1 MTNDTPQIQL
11 VFSDEFKTRLR
22 TLIKRYRSIRTD
34 LKPLLDEL
42 QSGNFIGDKIPGTG
56 YTVFKVRLKNSDI
69 QKGKSGGYRVI
80 YQLSGDTYILLV
92 IIYSK
97 SDQDDIPAN
106 QIRDIIDSVWKSNQI
121 HNNARQMSTRQ
132 VSAIDFGKFMC
143 LYPTINVIILCMS
156 FSE

>member
-1 MTNDTPQIQL
+1 MTDETPQIQI

-34 LKPLLDEL
+34 LQPLLDEL
-42 QSGNFIGDKIPGTG
+42 QSGNLIGDQIPGTG

-80 YQLSGDTYILLV
+80 YQLRGDTYILLV
-92 IIYSK
+92 VIYSK

-106 QIRDIIDSVWKSNQI
+106 QIRDIID
-121 HNNARQMSTRQ
+121 RT
-132 VSAIDFGKFMC
+132 
-143 LYPTINVIILCMS
+143 
-156 FSE
+156 

>member
-1 MTNDTPQIQL
+1 MTDETPQIQI

-34 LKPLLDEL
+34 LKPLIDEL
-42 QSGNFIGDKIPGTG
+42 QSGNLIGDQIPGTG

-80 YQLSGDTYILLV
+80 YQLRGDTYILLV
-92 IIYSK
+92 VIYSK

-106 QIRDIIDSVWKSNQI
+106 QIRDIIDRI
-121 HNNARQMSTRQ
+121 
-132 VSAIDFGKFMC
+132 
-143 LYPTINVIILCMS
+143 
-156 FSE
+156 

>member
-1 MTNDTPQIQL
+1 MTEETPQIQL

-42 QSGNFIGDKIPGTG
+42 QSGNFIGDQIPGTG

-80 YQLSGDTYILLV
+80 YQLSSDTYILLV

-106 QIRDIIDSVWKSNQI
+106 QIRDIIDRV
-121 HNNARQMSTRQ
+121 
-132 VSAIDFGKFMC
+132 
-143 LYPTINVIILCMS
+143 
-156 FSE
+156 

>member
-1 MTNDTPQIQL
+1 MALMTDETPQIQL

-42 QSGNFIGDKIPGTG
+42 LSGNFIGDQIPGTG

-80 YQLSGDTYILLV
+80 YQLSSDTYILLV

-106 QIRDIIDSVWKSNQI
+106 QIRDIIDSV
-121 HNNARQMSTRQ
+121 
-132 VSAIDFGKFMC
+132 
-143 LYPTINVIILCMS
+143 
-156 FSE
+156 

>member
-1 MTNDTPQIQL
+1 MTNETPQIQL

-42 QSGNFIGDKIPGTG
+42 QSGNFIGDQIPGTG

-80 YQLSGDTYILLV
+80 YQLSSDTYILLV

-106 QIRDIIDSVWKSNQI
+106 QIRDIIDRV
-121 HNNARQMSTRQ
+121 
-132 VSAIDFGKFMC
+132 
-143 LYPTINVIILCMS
+143 
-156 FSE
+156 

>member
-1 MTNDTPQIQL
+1 MALMTEETPQIQL

-42 QSGNFIGDKIPGTG
+42 LSGNFIGDQIPGTG

-80 YQLSGDTYILLV
+80 YQLSSDTYILLV

-106 QIRDIIDSVWKSNQI
+106 QIRDIIDSV
-121 HNNARQMSTRQ
+121 
-132 VSAIDFGKFMC
+132 
-143 LYPTINVIILCMS
+143 
-156 FSE
+156 

>member
-1 MTNDTPQIQL
+1 MTDETPQIQI

-42 QSGNFIGDKIPGTG
+42 QSGNLIGDQIPGTG

-80 YQLSGDTYILLV
+80 YQLRGDTYILLV
-92 IIYSK
+92 VIYSK

-106 QIRDIIDSVWKSNQI
+106 QIRDIID
-121 HNNARQMSTRQ
+121 RT
-132 VSAIDFGKFMC
+132 
-143 LYPTINVIILCMS
+143 
-156 FSE
+156 